1 MNEARALISVFH
13 ELNATNDRKVSQ
25 FTSSLIGL
33 FGSTRMFEDFL
44 SDLDK
49 AFTSGELA
57 PSVKERAV
65 NLARTYIP
73 QVAQLNAIEDIN
85 GHTITADQL
94 RAISTDSPLARK
106 QGVRVILAAL
116 ITILEAVNRPG

>member
-1 MNEARALISVFH
+1 MNEARALISAFH
-13 ELNATNDRKVSQ
+13 ELNATNDRKVSH

-49 AFTSGELA
+49 AFTSSELA
-57 PSVKERAV
+57 PSVKERATK
-65 NLARTYIP
+65 LARTYIP
-73 QVAQLNAIEDIN
+73 QVAQLNGIEDIN
-85 GHTITADQL
+85 GHNITADQL

-116 ITILEAVNRPG
+116 ITLLEAVDKPG

>member
-1 MNEARALISVFH
+1 MDEARALISVFH
-13 ELNATNDRKVSQ
+13 ELNATSDRKVSQ

-49 AFTSGELA
+49 AMSNGDLA
-57 PSVKERAV
+57 PSVKERTA

-73 QVAQLNAIEDIN
+73 QVAQLNGIEDIN

-116 ITILEAVNRPG
+116 IRILEAVNKPG